1 MKTMKLYKIAGV
13 ALLCLGSVA
22 SCTTESMFDAVGDES
37 AIAVPGGEGG
47 NTSAG
52 VLTAGEWNDLDHWDF
67 WGKLFKDEDITKAS
81 KVWEFNVDKRI
92 AVKVTDAAG
101 KAVSGARVE
110 ATMDSKIVW
119 STVTDNHGTANLWLN
134 LFDGKELDDDAILK
148 VRINGKEQSGTPVI
162 SYPQDGDAKVNS
174 YKASQKAD
182 IENSVDV
189 AFVVD
194 ATGSM
199 EDEIRFL
206 QDDIEDIIGKASAI
220 NSASIRTGAIFY
232 RDEEDEYVTRSSQL
246 TAKTADTRE
255 FIRHQSAYG
264 GGDYPE
270 AVHTALEAT
279 LQELDWNVYAKSRIA
294 FLILDAPAH
303 LKTKVV
309 ESLHKSIE
317 KFADMGII
325 IIPVAASG
333 ADLQTEFM
341 LRNFAIVTN
350 GTYTFLT
357 NDSGVGGDH
366 LEPRVGEFEV
376 EKLNELMTRLISH
389 YME

>member
-1 MKTMKLYKIAGV
+1 MKLYKIAGV

-134 LFDGKELDDDAILK
+134 LFDGKELDDDAVLK

>member
-110 ATMDSKIVW
+110 ATMDSKIIW
-119 STVTDNHGTANLWLN
+119 STVTDNHGNANLWLN
-134 LFDGKELDDDAILK
+134 LFDGKELDDDAVLK

>member
-22 SCTTESMFDAVGDES
+22 SCTTESMFDAVGDEI

-134 LFDGKELDDDAILK
+134 LFDGKELDDDAVLK

>member
-81 KVWEFNVDKRI
+81 KVWEFNVDRRI

-101 KAVSGARVE
+101 NAVSGARVE

-134 LFDGKELDDDAILK
+134 LFDGKELDDDAVLK

>member
-67 WGKLFKDEDITKAS
+67 WGKLFNDEDITKAS

-110 ATMDSKIVW
+110 ATMDSKIAW

-134 LFDGKELDDDAILK
+134 LFDGKELDDDAVLK

-341 LRNFAIVTN
+341 LRNFAIVTI

>member
-134 LFDGKELDDDAILK
+134 LFDGKELDDDAVLK

>member
-81 KVWEFNVDKRI
+81 KVWEFNVDRRI

-110 ATMDSKIVW
+110 ATMNSKIVW

-134 LFDGKELDDDAILK
+134 LFDGKELDDDAVLK

-255 FIRHQSAYG
+255 FIRHQSAHG

>member
-110 ATMDSKIVW
+110 ATMDSKIIW
-119 STVTDNHGTANLWLN
+119 STVTDNHGAANLWLN

>member
-81 KVWEFNVDKRI
+81 KVWEFNVDRRI

>member
-110 ATMDSKIVW
+110 ATMGSKIVW

-134 LFDGKELDDDAILK
+134 LFDGKELDDDAVLK

>member
-134 LFDGKELDDDAILK
+134 LFDGKELDDDEVLK

>member
-110 ATMDSKIVW
+110 ATMDSKIIW